1 MSKTICFDLRPL
13 QIGHENRGIG
23 MVVKSILENI
33 VDDENKYIFYT
44 FDNNNPL
51 KVLNIKPQINYE
63 IVETKTLKTVIKH
76 PVDFIS
82 TFQLVFH
89 RFGKLKSY
97 HPDIF
102 VQFDFML
109 GLPTWR
115 STTTYTIAYDLIPLI
130 MKKEY
135 LPSPLFAWSNRIGRK
150 RSKLKAAVRAA
161 YYLLKNS
168 FYYKT
173 YKKSDYIISISDA
186 TSQSFTDILGIS
198 SKRITT
204 IALAPVQSS
213 DALDASVLKP
223 VTKPYIFY
231 IGGTDSR
238 KRVEQ
243 IIYAFNIARGRG
255 YELQLVLAGNEFVSQ
270 NKIPSE
276 VVRNAI
282 KASPYKNDI
291 LCLGFVSDT
300 QKNALYNHAHA
311 FVFCSLYE
319 GFGLPVVE
327 AAVNSCPV
335 VAYNNSS
342 IPEAAGGAALLVDS
356 NDYVSVATKIIDLY
370 DKNIRNSCIELGR
383 KQAEKYSWDK
393 FITDFLKT
401 ITK

>member
-1 MSKTICFDLRPL
+1 
-13 QIGHENRGIG
+13 

-33 VDDENKYIFYT
+33 VDVENKYIFYT
-44 FDNNNPL
+44 FDSGNPL
-51 KVLNIKPQINYE
+51 QSLNINPNVDFE
-63 IVETKTLKTVIKH
+63 IVKTKTLKTVIKK
-76 PVDFIS
+76 PIDFIS
-82 TFQLVFH
+82 SFQLVFH
-89 RFGKLKSY
+89 RFRKLKSY
-97 HPDIF
+97 HPDVF

-109 GLPTWR
+109 GLPRWQ
-115 STTTYTIAYDLIPLI
+115 STKTYTIAYDLIPLI

-135 LPSPLFAWSNRIGRK
+135 LPSPIFAWGNRIGRK

-186 TSQSFTDILGIS
+186 TSKSFTDILDIP
-198 SKRITT
+198 SKRVTT

-213 DALDASVLKP
+213 TSLDQSILRHI
-223 VTKPYIFY
+223 TKPYIFY

-255 YELQLVLAGNEFVSQ
+255 CDLQLVLAGNEFVSQ
-270 NKIPSE
+270 KKIPSE

-282 KASPYKNDI
+282 EASPYRKDI

-300 QKNALYNHAHA
+300 QKNALYNNAHA

-319 GFGLPVVE
+319 GFGLPVIE

-335 VAYNNSS
+335 IAYDNSS
-342 IPEAAGGAALLVDS
+342 IPEAAGNAALLVES
-356 NDYVSVATKIIDLY
+356 NNYVGVATKILDLY
-370 DKNIRNSCIELGR
+370 KEEVRNTCIERGK
-383 KQAEKYSWDK
+383 KQAEKYSWNK
-393 FITDFLKT
+393 FIAQFLST